1 MAHVGFLSVVVA
13 VVVMVVV
20 VRAERNEGKRK
31 GTLEVSPR
39 SLKLVV
45 LAVRPTYDLGF
56 MLGAALE

>member
-45 LAVRPTYDLGF
+45 VAF
-56 MLGAALE
+56 